1 MSRLRQVARVGL
13 LGISLVVF
21 SVPGFLWSYES
32 GSASAAEEGQQEKEP
47 ANALLYKVINFV
59 ILAGALGFVLR
70 KPAADFF
77 RSRSASI
84 QKSLEEGRKA
94 AETSEAQLRAVEEKL
109 QQLDSEIAAF
119 KASAASEMEAERQR
133 LKQAAAEESGRI
145 LDSARAQMES
155 AVRAA
160 RLELKNYAAQQAVT
174 LAAELIHQR
183 LDESS
188 SSRLVRQ
195 FAATLEGKE
204 LKN

>member
-1 MSRLRQVARVGL
+1 
-13 LGISLVVF
+13 
-21 SVPGFLWSYES
+21 
-32 GSASAAEEGQQEKEP
+32 
-47 ANALLYKVINFV
+47 
-59 ILAGALGFVLR
+59 
-70 KPAADFF
+70 
-77 RSRSASI
+77 
-84 QKSLEEGRKA
+84 
-94 AETSEAQLRAVEEKL
+94 LRAVEEKL

-188 SSRLVRQ
+188 RSRLVRQ